1 MYNLVYSCYT
11 IFMPTALPEAVREEP
26 ARRLPRAKRREAIL
40 TGATRAFAERGYAAT
55 SMAAI
60 AEASR
65 ITPLIVYRHFE
76 SKEDLYR
83 SVLERVSARLSDEL
97 GGDSEPGGFGVGA
110 RSVLAAARRDP
121 VGFRLLWRHAARE
134 PLFCSYADK
143 LREQVVDGVAGAL
156 AKRVPRDALQWAAH
170 AVVGY
175 LVEAILNWLEFG
187 DPNRD
192 PQFVAATN
200 GGMRAG
206 VRAWSR
212 HTDG

>member
-1 MYNLVYSCYT
+1 
-11 IFMPTALPEAVREEP
+11 MPTALPEAVREEP

-200 GGMRAG
+200 
-206 VRAWSR
+206 
-212 HTDG
+212 